1 MKNKKIK
8 NHWEMALVQET
19 STIKDAIANLD
30 LSGLQI
36 ALVVEKNNKLIGSIT
51 DGDIRRSL
59 LAEYSLDNSVVKIMT
74 KKPLV
79 IHSGLANEQIKL
91 LMKAN
96 KINQLPEVNEKGE
109 LVNLHTWEN
118 VVKPSK
124 RPNTFVIMAGGFGK
138 RMEELTD
145 NC

>member
-51 DGDIRRSL
+51 DGDIRR
-59 LAEYSLDNSVVKIMT
+59 
-74 KKPLV
+74 
-79 IHSGLANEQIKL
+79 KL
-91 LMKAN
+91 LSVQKSLAA
-96 KINQLPEVNEKGE
+96 
-109 LVNLHTWEN
+109 
-118 VVKPSK
+118 
-124 RPNTFVIMAGGFGK
+124 FFY
-138 RMEELTD
+138 
-145 NC
+145 

>member
-1 MKNKKIK
+1 MINGQIITSKENDKNEIIKFEQLNIDLDNLSTTTIKKPKI
-8 NHWEMALVQET
+8 QET

-91 LMKAN
+91 LSLSA
-96 KINQLPEVNEKGE
+96 I
-109 LVNLHTWEN
+109 
-118 VVKPSK
+118 
-124 RPNTFVIMAGGFGK
+124 
-138 RMEELTD
+138 
-145 NC
+145 